1 MISPGRILIIDDNRD
16 LADGLAAI
24 LEDTGYSATTA
35 YTGLSGIEAF
45 TKTVFDL
52 VFLDVKLPDMD
63 GLEVLRHLRHVQP
76 NCSRILMSG
85 HLNVKITLDAIMNTM
100 QVTTAVRAGIAREH
114 EQAATV
120 AVCRGADCERVP
132 VQEHV
137 PTERRCGLGQRCAR
151 AGPRLQPRP
160 CRGGEWRGRR
170 LPVPDLPGPML
181 KDSFRSGAESCSR
194 LLARV
199 SSSNPE

>member
-63 GLEVLRHLRHVQP
+63 GLEVLQALQSALP
-76 NCSRILMSG
+76 NAKVLVISG
-85 HLNVKITLDAIMNTM
+85 YPPDQIRAQWPD
-100 QVTTAVRAGIAREH
+100 VRLVRKPF
-114 EQAATV
+114 
-120 AVCRGADCERVP
+120 DP
-132 VQEHV
+132 
-137 PTERRCGLGQRCAR
+137 GQ
-151 AGPRLQPRP
+151 
-160 CRGGEWRGRR
+160 
-170 LPVPDLPGPML
+170 ML
-181 KDSFRSGAESCSR
+181 KTVEQI
-194 LLARV
+194 LH
-199 SSSNPE
+199 P